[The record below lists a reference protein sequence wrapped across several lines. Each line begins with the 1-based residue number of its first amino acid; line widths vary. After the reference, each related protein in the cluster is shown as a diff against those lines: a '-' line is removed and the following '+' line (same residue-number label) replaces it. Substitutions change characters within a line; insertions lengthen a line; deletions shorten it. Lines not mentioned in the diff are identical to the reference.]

1 MTKVRLDVMS
11 GVSALLGPGSWELV
25 LVMMIL
31 ENIHSIIYRAER
43 AWYGE
48 NLRCCG
54 MWPSQL
60 YKVVFTRSYYILTTV
75 CTSGKGSSIKMETLA
90 RPESVLK

>member
-43 AWYGE
+43 GMGRICDAVE
-48 NLRCCG
+48 CG
-54 MWPSQL
+54 YL
-60 YKVVFTRSYYILTTV
+60 NCTRSFSLVPTTYYLQY
-75 CTSGKGSSIKMETLA
+75 
-90 RPESVLK
+90 VLVEKDHRSKRKPLQGLNQY

>member
-43 AWYGE
+43 
-48 NLRCCG
+48 G
-54 MWPSQL
+54 MRR
-60 YKVVFTRSYYILTTV
+60 T
-75 CTSGKGSSIKMETLA
+75 
-90 RPESVLK
+90 

>member
-31 ENIHSIIYRAER
+31 ENIHSIIDRAER
-43 AWYGE
+43 GVGRTGDAVE
-48 NLRCCG
+48 CG
-54 MWPSQL
+54 HL
-60 YKVVFTRSYYILTTV
+60 NCTRSFSLVPTTY
-75 CTSGKGSSIKMETLA
+75 
-90 RPESVLK
+90 

>member
-43 AWYGE
+43 GIGRSGDAVE
-48 NLRCCG
+48 CSHLNCHN
-54 MWPSQL
+54 
-60 YKVVFTRSYYILTTV
+60 VFFTRSYYELQYV
-75 CTSGKGSSIKMETLA
+75 
-90 RPESVLK
+90 VLVEKDHRSKWKPLQGLNQY

>member
-43 AWYGE
+43 
-48 NLRCCG
+48 
-54 MWPSQL
+54 
-60 YKVVFTRSYYILTTV
+60 VVGRICDAVEFGHLNCHNVFFTRSYYELQY
-75 CTSGKGSSIKMETLA
+75 
-90 RPESVLK
+90 VLVEKDHRSKWKPLQGLNQC

>member
-11 GVSALLGPGSWELV
+11 GVSALLGAGSWELV

-43 AWYGE
+43 VVGRICDAVE
-48 NLRCCG
+48 CG
-54 MWPSQL
+54 HL
-60 YKVVFTRSYYILTTV
+60 HCYNVFFTRSYYILTTV